1 MNPLMRIEIT
11 GKHLDVTDAIRD
23 YAEQKVQ
30 KLPRYYDGVQ
40 EIDVVLESRNHA
52 FHAEIRVESEKHDT
66 FVAHQDDNDVYR
78 AIDLVSDKMTRQLRD
93 FKEKL
98 KNSKR

>member
-1 MNPLMRIEIT
+1 MRIEVSA
-11 GKHLDVTDAIRD
+11 KHMELTDAIRE
-23 YAEQKVQ
+23 YADQKAA

-40 EIDVVLESRNHA
+40 EIEVVFEKNGRGEFMVEL
-52 FHAEIRVESEKHDT
+52 RVDSEKHDT
-66 FVAHQDDNDVYR
+66 FVAKQSGLDVYECL
-78 AIDLVSDKMTRQLRD
+78 DQSVDKMARQLTD

>member
-1 MNPLMRIEIT
+1 MRIEVI
-11 GKHLDVTDAIRD
+11 GKGMDVTDAIRE
-23 YAEQKVQ
+23 YAEQKVD

-40 EIDVVLESRNHA
+40 EIEVVLETNKA
-52 FHAEIRVESEKHDT
+52 VFLVEIKVESEKHDT
-66 FVAHQDDNDVYR
+66 FVAKMEGEDVYGC
-78 AIDLVSDKMTRQLRD
+78 IDTATDKMQRQLRD